1 MTQFK
6 LSLTKLD
13 EIQNH
18 DDFRV
23 VWFSSDNN
31 LPNELAHFVDY
42 LEKYDSFE
50 TCCNYI
56 QGFQSDRIIILVL
69 IDFFEYLSYFNNL
82 FQIQSIYVMQ
92 RNPQNM
98 QYEEQEYSK
107 LVNIFTDE
115 QTLIERLR
123 HDILLTYRHDL
134 PITIS
139 RLHDIRTEQ
148 SLMSLD
154 KNEYTFL
161 WNQAFI
167 HYLVSDSNVD
177 MNELKKNMIEQCQL
191 EYSNNQIRL
200 KSIND
205 FDENCT
211 YDHVLKWYTGDS
223 FVYRL
228 VNRSFRTRNI
238 DLICKFRYF
247 IILLYKKLKEL
258 SIKQQKE
265 KYSTFYRGQILGKND
280 LENLESNIGRLI
292 SMHTLMSTSRKED
305 VARKFISGA
314 EVGVIFEINT
324 ISASDNILHPFAD
337 ISQLSVISDEEEI
350 LFFAGAVF
358 RINSVQKEND
368 STWIIK
374 LTLCNETVE
383 QLEQFIDGVTEQLT
397 SITCWDHYFMKR
409 DDWFLFRKYYK
420 ILTGKKNLWKDLM
433 AKLTSINFY
442 YLCVIFGDYEKVI
455 EYYRELLHNEEFIDD
470 QLRIVVNILIG
481 YNYYHLFQFDNALY
495 YYNIAFSSLDDNNLL
510 RGELY
515 IRIGDV
521 WRIRNNV
528 ETALSCYKKAL
539 EIFINQDAP
548 SRDVARLCRKVF
560 DIYLEQNN
568 YEDAIIYQEQAD
580 IIDDNYR
587 QESEFDIETSLKYF
601 QNQLDN
607 QSDHSPLQRANTL
620 YSMGLC
626 FMKKNNYS
634 QALKNLLQA
643 KELFEKHV
651 TSYNNFRDIFSS
663 LFESIAL
670 VYALLKDNFNA
681 LIMLKKLH
689 DVHMSFNSD

>member
-1 MTQFK
+1 MIQFK

-31 LPNELAHFVDY
+31 FPNELAYFVDY

-50 TCCNYI
+50 TCCNYV
-56 QGFQSDRIIILVL
+56 QGFQSERIIILVL

-82 FQIQSIYVMQ
+82 FQIQSIYVVQ
-92 RNPQNM
+92 RNLQNM
-98 QYEEQEYSK
+98 QYEKQEYSK

-115 QTLIERLR
+115 RTLIERLR

-134 PITIS
+134 PITIQC
-139 RLHDIRTEQ
+139 LDEIKTEQ

-154 KNEYTFL
+154 KNEYTIL

-167 HYLVSDSNVD
+167 YHLVNDLDID

-191 EYSNNQIRL
+191 EYSNNQIQL
-200 KSIND
+200 NSIND
-205 FDENCT
+205 FDKNCT
-211 YDHVLKWYTGDS
+211 YDNVLNWYTKDS

-228 VNRSFRTRNI
+228 VNKAFRKRNI

-265 KYSTFYRGQILGKND
+265 NYSTIYRGQILGKND
-280 LENLESNIGRLI
+280 LENLQFNIGRLI
-292 SMHTLMSTSRKED
+292 SINTIMSTSRNEN
-305 VARKFISGA
+305 VARGFIYGA

-337 ISQLSVISDEEEI
+337 ISQLSVMSSEEEI

-383 QLEQFIDGVTEQLT
+383 QLEQFMDGVKEQLT
-397 SITCWDHYFMKR
+397 SITCWDHIVMKI
-409 DDWFLFRKYYK
+409 DDWDLFKKYYK
-420 ILTGKKNLWKDLM
+420 ILTGKKFSVKDIM
-433 AKLTSINFY
+433 TNLTSINFY
-442 YLCVIFGDYEKVI
+442 YLSVIFGDYEKAI
-455 EYYRELLHNEEFIDD
+455 EYYRELLHNKEFIDD
-470 QLRIVVNILIG
+470 PKRIILNIIIG
-481 YNYYHLFQFDNALY
+481 YNYFHLFQYDNALY

-510 RGELY
+510 KGQLY
-515 IRIGDV
+515 IHIGDV

-528 ETALSCYKKAL
+528 ETALSYYKKAL
-539 EIFINQDAP
+539 EIFINQDP
-548 SRDVARLCRKVF
+548 HSDDVARLCRKVF

-580 IIDDNYR
+580 IIDENYR
-587 QESEFDIETSLKYF
+587 ERSEFDIETPLKYF

-607 QSDHSPLQRANTL
+607 QSDHSPFQRANTL
-620 YSMGLC
+620 YSIGLC
-626 FMKKNNYS
+626 FMKKNDYS

-651 TSYNNFRDIFSS
+651 PSYNDFFHIFSP

-670 VYALLKDNFNA
+670 VYALLKDYFNA
-681 LIMLKKLH
+681 LIMLKKVS
-689 DVHMSFNSD
+689 DIHMSFNSD

>member
-1 MTQFK
+1 
-6 LSLTKLD
+6 
-13 EIQNH
+13 
-18 DDFRV
+18 
-23 VWFSSDNN
+23 
-31 LPNELAHFVDY
+31 
-42 LEKYDSFE
+42 
-50 TCCNYI
+50 
-56 QGFQSDRIIILVL
+56 
-69 IDFFEYLSYFNNL
+69 
-82 FQIQSIYVMQ
+82 
-92 RNPQNM
+92 
-98 QYEEQEYSK
+98 
-107 LVNIFTDE
+107 
-115 QTLIERLR
+115 
-123 HDILLTYRHDL
+123 
-134 PITIS
+134 
-139 RLHDIRTEQ
+139 
-148 SLMSLD
+148 
-154 KNEYTFL
+154 
-161 WNQAFI
+161 
-167 HYLVSDSNVD
+167 
-177 MNELKKNMIEQCQL
+177 
-191 EYSNNQIRL
+191 
-200 KSIND
+200 
-205 FDENCT
+205 
-211 YDHVLKWYTGDS
+211 
-223 FVYRL
+223 
-228 VNRSFRTRNI
+228 
-238 DLICKFRYF
+238 
-247 IILLYKKLKEL
+247 
-258 SIKQQKE
+258 
-265 KYSTFYRGQILGKND
+265 
-280 LENLESNIGRLI
+280 
-292 SMHTLMSTSRKED
+292 
-305 VARKFISGA
+305 
-314 EVGVIFEINT
+314 
-324 ISASDNILHPFAD
+324 
-337 ISQLSVISDEEEI
+337 
-350 LFFAGAVF
+350 
-358 RINSVQKEND
+358 
-368 STWIIK
+368 
-374 LTLCNETVE
+374 
-383 QLEQFIDGVTEQLT
+383 
-397 SITCWDHYFMKR
+397 
-409 DDWFLFRKYYK
+409 
-420 ILTGKKNLWKDLM
+420 M

-580 IIDDNYR
+580 INDDNYR

-634 QALKNLLQA
+634 QALKNFLQA

-651 TSYNNFRDIFSS
+651 TSDNNFRDIFSS